1 MAISVHES
9 SVFFTLIVNITSL
22 KIELTKLQLKPAHRT
37 SQQNLDI
44 AVFKRLSLS
53 LIAHDPLLINIL
65 PKFKRAFTEKEL
77 RFTRNVILKVFTLY
91 LYIIRQKIRFKQL
104 ELHLRRGEPTLES
117 AKTDDWYL
125 TVYFTL
131 ERTDLGL
138 RMDWYQNSLMCL
150 H

>member
-138 RMDWYQNSLMCL
+138 RMD
-150 H
+150 